1 MNSAN
6 PLGDVFKKIERQ
18 VKRAKTNLKGRA
30 AAQKVLD
37 AYFQRD
43 AERVLAA
50 SVKTGVV
57 TLDVNSSAL
66 FQEIEG
72 FHKQALLEK
81 FRAAGMPVR
90 EIRARLKSP
99 D

>member
-1 MNSAN
+1 MDMGN

-18 VKRAKTNLKGRA
+18 VKRAKTNIKGRA
-30 AAQKVLD
+30 AAQKVLN
-37 AYFQRD
+37 AYF
-43 AERVLAA
+43 EKSPGHVLAA
-50 SVKTGVV
+50 SVKTGIV
-57 TLDVNSSAL
+57 TLDVTSSAL

-81 FRAAGMPVR
+81 FRAAGMPVS

-99 D
+99 E